1 MLIIRLQRTGKKN
14 QADFRI
20 VLTEKA
26 APVQKK
32 FLEVL
37 GSYNPRKKY
46 FQVKEERLKH
56 WLGQHVA
63 LSETLNN
70 LLVTKG
76 LFSGPKVKAF
86 SIPKKPVVVEA
97 PDSAKASAV
106 AEAMADKPS
115 GELAVAKTEATSTT
129 AETSAPTKVP
139 VAPTEEAKPSDEP
152 KPAETSAQ

>member
-46 FQVKEERLKH
+46 FQVKEDRLKH

-86 SIPKKPVVVEA
+86 SIPKKPVV
-97 PDSAKASAV
+97 
-106 AEAMADKPS
+106 AEATA
-115 GELAVAKTEATSTT
+115 AKSEATS
-129 AETSAPTKVP
+129 A
-139 VAPTEEAKPSDEP
+139 
-152 KPAETSAQ
+152 PAETSALAEPVAAPAETPVPKKVATAPVEEVKAAEQPKLEETTAQ

>member
-46 FQVKEERLKH
+46 FQVKEERLKY

-86 SIPKKPVVVEA
+86 SIPKKLVVAEA
-97 PDSAKASAV
+97 PDSAKATL
-106 AEAMADKPS
+106 
-115 GELAVAKTEATSTT
+115 GEPTAAKTEEATSTP
-129 AETSAPTKVP
+129 AEISAPTEVA
-139 VAPTEEAKPSDEP
+139 VAPPEEP
-152 KPAETSAQ
+152 KPAEIPAQ

>member
-86 SIPKKPVVVEA
+86 SIPKKPVV
-97 PDSAKASAV
+97 
-106 AEAMADKPS
+106 AEA
-115 GELAVAKTEATSTT
+115 LITAKTEEVNAP
-129 AETSAPTKVP
+129 AETSGPVEVVAAPANTSVPTEAP
-139 VAPTEEAKPSDEP
+139 VAPAEEVKPSDEP
-152 KPAETSAQ
+152 KPAEIPAQ

>member
-56 WLGQHVA
+56 WLDQHVA

-86 SIPKKPVVVEA
+86 SIPKKPVVTEAAPAGKAESAVVVETSSPTESPA
-97 PDSAKASAV
+97 PAEAAMPVEGAKAA
-106 AEAMADKPS
+106 
-115 GELAVAKTEATSTT
+115 
-129 AETSAPTKVP
+129 
-139 VAPTEEAKPSDEP
+139 DEP
-152 KPAETSAQ
+152 KPTETPAK

>member
-26 APVQKK
+26 APVKKK

-46 FQVKEERLKH
+46 FQVKEDRLKY

-63 LSETLNN
+63 LSETLHN

-76 LFSGPKVKAF
+76 LVEGVKVKAF
-86 SIPKKPVVVEA
+86 SIPKKPAAPVEA
-97 PDSAKASAV
+97 AKPADLSTEALAKV
-106 AEAMADKPS
+106 EAATETAAEVTA
-115 GELAVAKTEATSTT
+115 ELA
-129 AETSAPTKVP
+129 
-139 VAPTEEAKPSDEP
+139 AKPAPAEEI
-152 KPAETSAQ
+152 KPAETPAQ